1 MHTITVT
8 TFDDWRQAARDL
20 LALGQGPEA
29 VMFRAHSAERPTLGL
44 TFDDTPRSTV
54 APAAA
59 TTVPRAF
66 LELARTVGCHRD
78 AGRWDLLYRTLWR
91 LTHDEPEL
99 LEVITDDDVIR
110 LTRMEKAVSR
120 DAHKAKAFVR
130 FRRIAE
136 GAMEQYVA
144 WHRPDH
150 LILPLVAPF
159 FSRRFPEMAW
169 SILTPDASVLWDGE
183 SLHFGEGVP
192 ASAAPQGDALEEL
205 WKTYY
210 GSIFNPARIKLRAMK
225 REMPVRHW
233 ETLPETRIIPD
244 LLADAPRRLE
254 TMARQTTRP
263 VESAAAFLPAARDL
277 ASLAAAAACCQGC
290 DLHARATQT
299 VFGRGPG
306 DARIVLIGEQPG
318 DQEDLTGEPFVGPAG
333 EVLNEALREA
343 GIARQEVYLTN
354 AVKHFHWEET
364 GTRRLHKKPPARAM
378 AACFPW
384 LEAELAAI
392 RPTVVVCLGAT
403 AAQVIV
409 GRDTRLGR
417 QRGVVLSTRH
427 CERTL
432 VSWHP
437 SSILRA
443 MTPEEGEQR
452 RSELIEDLIAARA
465 AAEGG
470 DVAGDPG
477 SSIRSLH

>member
-29 VMFRAHSAERPTLGL
+29 VMFRSQSAERPTLGL

-59 TTVPRAF
+59 TNVPRAF
-66 LELARTVGCHRD
+66 LELARTVACHRD
-78 AGRWDLLYRTLWR
+78 PGRWDLLYRTLWR
-91 LTHDEPEL
+91 LTHGEPEL

-136 GAMEQYVA
+136 GEMEQYVA

-159 FSRRFPEMAW
+159 FARRFPEMAW

-263 VESAAAFLPAARDL
+263 VESAAAFLPAPRDL
-277 ASLAAAAACCQGC
+277 ASLATAAACCQGC
-290 DLHARATQT
+290 DLHSRATQT

-318 DQEDLTGEPFVGPAG
+318 DQEDRQGAPFVGPAG
-333 EVLNEALREA
+333 EVLDRALAEVGLARE
-343 GIARQEVYLTN
+343 RLYVTN
-354 AVKHFHWEET
+354 VVKHFKFEPR
-364 GTRRLHKKPPARAM
+364 GKRRIHQTPRAPEIN
-378 AACFPW
+378 ACRPW
-384 LEAELAAI
+384 IEAELALI
-392 RPTVVVCLGAT
+392 KPEVLVCLGAT
-403 AAQVIV
+403 AARALISSDFRILKER
-409 GRDTRLGR
+409 GRFVSGR
-417 QRGVVLSTRH
+417 WAPK
-427 CERTL
+427 TL
-432 VSWHP
+432 ATLHP
-437 SSILRA
+437 SAVLRGEDDADQARLYA
-443 MTPEEGEQR
+443 M
-452 RSELIEDLIAARA
+452 LVEDLRL
-465 AAEGG
+465 
-470 DVAGDPG
+470 VA
-477 SSIRSLH
+477 SAIR